1 MLTFRIFPG
10 NSAVIALLIG
20 GIGIMNNMLGTVTER
35 TEKVGLRKF
44 IGAKRQ
50 YILLQFL
57 IESTTIGVIDGY
69 LGILVGNLAAYGHG
83 DLVAK
88 GMPGGGN

>member
-35 TEKVGLRKF
+35 TEEVGLRKS

-69 LGILVGNLAAYGHG
+69 LGILVGNLAAYGLG